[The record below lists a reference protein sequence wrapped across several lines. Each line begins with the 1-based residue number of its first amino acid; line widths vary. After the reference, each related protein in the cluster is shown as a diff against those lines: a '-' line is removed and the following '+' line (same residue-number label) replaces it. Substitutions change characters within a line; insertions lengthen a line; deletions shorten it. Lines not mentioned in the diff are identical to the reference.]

1 MPIELSVDEI
11 RVRAYL
17 LWEGEGRQSGRDE
30 HYWHEAILQL
40 ERERVSEPENAGIGV
55 AASSDASTSKPAKRS
70 ATTKV
75 GGAAPAN
82 IGRANGSATNGEK
95 SGEKN
100 SEKGRKVTG
109 ERQKKAH
116 IKNEIKADTKVAT
129 KVDEKADTKT
139 EAKAEVKKQVGAP
152 AAASKQPKKSRR
164 IKEDTGQAQSSEG
177 PQESR
182 REGRLCTRDKGR
194 TAPTVG
200 PAQSGRAVRFG
211 RASLSRSCG

>member
-17 LWEGEGRQSGRDE
+17 LWEGEGRQSGRDG

-75 GGAAPAN
+75 GKGVPAN
-82 IGRANGSATNGEK
+82 VGHGNGSATDGERNGEK
-95 SGEKN
+95 S
-100 SEKGRKVTG
+100 RKVTG
-109 ERQKKAH
+109 ERQKKAD
-116 IKNEIKADTKVAT
+116 IKSDTKADTVAT
-129 KVDEKADTKT
+129 KVDEKANTKT
-139 EAKAEVKKQVGAP
+139 EAKAKVKKKVGAP

-177 PQESR
+177 P
-182 REGRLCTRDKGR
+182 
-194 TAPTVG
+194 
-200 PAQSGRAVRFG
+200 
-211 RASLSRSCG
+211 